1 MNKKLNFF
9 FKNVWFAV
17 NGILLFVS
25 VVSWLVGAENVFGVC
40 GTILFL
46 LSYPCNLIFSG
57 LFFEMD
63 SSFSLPAVTFLML
76 FSFSAV
82 GYAQWFILL
91 PRITKFF
98 RQKFSKQDLNIGPNI
113 NVEKM
118 QQITEPSLGNIR
130 IEGWQPKFYD
140 VDKTSPVERLI
151 YDEKDTL

>member
-1 MNKKLNFF
+1 MNKQLKTS
-9 FKNVWFAV
+9 FKDVWFAV

-25 VVSWLVGAENVFGVC
+25 TVSWLVGAENVFGVC

-57 LFFEMD
+57 LFFETD
-63 SSFSLPAVTFLML
+63 SSFSLPVVTFLML
-76 FSFSAV
+76 FSFSVV

-98 RQKFSKQDLNIGPNI
+98 RQKFSKQDLNIRLNI

-130 IEGWQPKFYD
+130 LEGWRPNFYD
-140 VDKTSPVERLI
+140 EDKNSRVERLI
-151 YDEKDTL
+151 YDEKK